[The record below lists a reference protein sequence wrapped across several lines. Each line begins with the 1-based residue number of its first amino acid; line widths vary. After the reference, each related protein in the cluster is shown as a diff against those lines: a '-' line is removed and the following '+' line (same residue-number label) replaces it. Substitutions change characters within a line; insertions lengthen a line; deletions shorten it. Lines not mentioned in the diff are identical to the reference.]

1 MLLPEKSKSNHRL
14 ASSIF
19 GDALPCLERE
29 TKTERGNTMA
39 YMSQQTK
46 KDLTPNIK
54 LVLKKY
60 NMKGSISVKNHSTI
74 VVNLKSGPIDIISD
88 ANRLRKKYS
97 ERHDRPFYEIDKGYF
112 QVNPFHIDKDHSG
125 QSAKFLNELVNAMK
139 GADYFCE
146 DQIETDYFHR
156 SHFTDINV
164 GGGWKNP
171 YQLAA

>member
-1 MLLPEKSKSNHRL
+1 MFRAWNQNR
-14 ASSIF
+14 
-19 GDALPCLERE
+19 ERE
-29 TKTERGNTMA
+29 YNERPSVNR
-39 YMSQQTK
+39 
-46 KDLTPNIK
+46 
-54 LVLKKY
+54 VL
-60 NMKGSISVKNHSTI
+60 
-74 VVNLKSGPIDIISD
+74 
-88 ANRLRKKYS
+88 
-97 ERHDRPFYEIDKGYF
+97 

-146 DQIETDYFHR
+146 DQIEIDYFHR